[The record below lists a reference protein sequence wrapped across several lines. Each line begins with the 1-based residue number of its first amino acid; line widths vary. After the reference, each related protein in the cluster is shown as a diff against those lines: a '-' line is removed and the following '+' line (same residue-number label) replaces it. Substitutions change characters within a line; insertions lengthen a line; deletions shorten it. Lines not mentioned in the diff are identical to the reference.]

1 MCLSTLCVQGGVR
14 LNVSLPNP
22 PLDTSSLHL
31 VFSADTTDTTD
42 TANATADTTDT
53 SGDVVDVVRD
63 GEHLNVYHATAP
75 GAIIQ

>member
-1 MCLSTLCVQGGVR
+1 M
-14 LNVSLPNP
+14 SLPNP